1 MKLNGALFQATS
13 TIYQTI
19 IAKPTTQMAHSPEH
33 ALRAA
38 RIAKMLF
45 DRCNGDPVFTIGSA
59 RALSGFLVNP
69 FSQHAPDQEL
79 VNLALGGANQLVQA
93 LSSMTVSA
101 IEVPKVAP
109 PPVNNHPPQEMPPT
123 AHSVGQELSPGALP
137 MLGTLPALPPEA
149 EMPVVPNVPDFS

>member
-1 MKLNGALFQATS
+1 MKINGSLFQATS

-33 ALRAA
+33 AMRAA

-59 RALSGFLVNP
+59 RALAGFLVNP

-93 LSSMTVSA
+93 LSMMTVQP

-109 PPVNNHPPQEMPPT
+109 PPANNHPPQEMPPQG
-123 AHSVGQELSPGALP
+123 VGQSASPGTLP
-137 MLGTLPALPPEA
+137 ELGNGLPALPPEA
-149 EMPVVPNVPDFS
+149 EMPVLPNVPDFS